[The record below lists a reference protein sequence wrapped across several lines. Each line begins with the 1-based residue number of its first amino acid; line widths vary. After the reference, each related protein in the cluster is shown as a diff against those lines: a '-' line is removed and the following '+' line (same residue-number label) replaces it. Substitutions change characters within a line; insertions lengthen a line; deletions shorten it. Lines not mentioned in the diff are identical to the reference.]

1 MRFAPYCTIFG
12 NKRPQKGCKCRPLE
26 INVHFV
32 AFTYYPLLASKQTF
46 ARIDFLRQVGR
57 LGTKWVLMALN
68 FLLKILLFALLPR
81 FATGKWGW
89 ILDFSVSLFSTSYL
103 RGVAVLVLH
112 HKDNILLSILVYNRV
127 LFALVLHHKDNTL
140 LSILVYNRV
149 LLALVLCHKDNKRLS
164 IDRQTKSQAF
174 LNLKIY

>member
-1 MRFAPYCTIFG
+1 MVFI
-12 NKRPQKGCKCRPLE
+12 
-26 INVHFV
+26 
-32 AFTYYPLLASKQTF
+32 
-46 ARIDFLRQVGR
+46 
-57 LGTKWVLMALN
+57 
-68 FLLKILLFALLPR
+68 
-81 FATGKWGW
+81 
-89 ILDFSVSLFSTSYL
+89 VSLFSTSYL
-103 RGVAVLVLH
+103 GGVAVLVLH